1 MKFTGWYGPNVL
13 YFGDHVYSDLR
24 VRCFAVFACCLL
36 V

>member
-24 VRCFAVFACCLL
+24 VRYDTLLFAV
-36 V
+36 